1 MRKTLYAFLVIF
13 LFTSFLEAQPQ
24 YYNYNNVGSSSN
36 TFPFGQTAGKAV
48 NWLFLAGD
56 FNQPS
61 PCPSGQQIT
70 KVYFFFTTGG
80 SRTYT
85 NLHVL
90 MAQSTI
96 TTLTSGQ
103 FYAGPWDTVY
113 YNASV
118 TLSAGTN
125 SWASI
130 TLDTPYPYDPTK
142 SLVIFVGQCGGAGSG
157 MYVRQNTLSPYRR
170 VWSVGGCPF
179 TPYSGGDGS
188 IVNFGIDV
196 EPVPQPICTM
206 YSSQW
211 CPASTFPNV
220 PAAVYFQASA
230 WAGDTMYVQCP
241 STTGAGDVLVR
252 RYTYGGTWSVGV
264 PLPAA
269 KVGGTLTACGGKL
282 YYIGGGTSSIT
293 TGTTDVYEY
302 DPSTGTWTTKASM
315 PLALAAHGAECWG
328 DSVIFVYGGPYSG
341 AATNL
346 NVYYYRVGSNTWG
359 TITNSLP
366 SGQGRRTFAHGIS
379 GNKLFM
385 GAGYN
390 TGYLKS
396 FYIGTIGSNASTI
409 TWAAGPDVPFTG
421 VGISRPGG
429 VAYDQYFYVVGG
441 ELNPT
446 GYGTDAYVWQV
457 NDNSWHTPSIAPK
470 PIGVSNI
477 FSAVT
482 AHCVNDTVRIFVP
495 GGYNAAA
502 VANFDVIACGPLF
515 VGNTGIS
522 SNLPAVYSLSQNYP
536 NPFNPSTKISFA
548 LPKAGNVKLVVYD
561 ILGREVA
568 TLVNEFETA
577 GNHTVD
583 FNASNLASGVYLYK
597 IEAGTFT
604 DTKKML
610 LVK

>member
-1 MRKTLYAFLVIF
+1 MRKTLYALFVVFLLTPF
-13 LFTSFLEAQPQ
+13 LTAQPQ
-24 YYNYNNVGSSSN
+24 HYNYTTGSGN
-36 TFPFGQTAGKAV
+36 TFPLGQTAGKFV
-48 NWLFLAGD
+48 NWLFPPGA
-56 FNQPS
+56 FNMPT

-70 KVYFFFTTGG
+70 KVYIRMYNAGT
-80 SRTYT
+80 RAYT
-85 NLHVL
+85 NLHIL
-90 MAQSTI
+90 MAQ
-96 TTLTSGQ
+96 TTLTNLTTGQ
-103 FYAGPWDTVY
+103 FYPGPWDTVFVKDTSLTSTGS
-113 YNASV
+113 N
-118 TLSAGTN
+118 TWMPIQLH
-125 SWASI
+125 
-130 TLDTPYPYDPTK
+130 TPYPYDPTK
-142 SLVIFVGQCGGAGSG
+142 GLVVAIGQCGGSGSG
-157 MYVRQNTLSPYRR
+157 MYILQTSISGIHRT
-170 VWSVGGCPF
+170 WSVGGCPF
-179 TPYSGGDGS
+179 TPYSGGDGYN
-188 IVNFGIDV
+188 VGLGIDV
-196 EPVPQPICTM
+196 VPVPPPPLCTM

-211 CPASTFPNV
+211 CPANTFPNV

-241 STTGAGDVLVR
+241 SSTGAAATTIR
-252 RYTYGGTWSVGV
+252 RYTYGGTWSLGV
-264 PLPAA
+264 PLPVAR
-269 KVGGTLTACGGKL
+269 VGGTLTECGGKL
-282 YYIGGGTSSIT
+282 YYIGGGASSIT
-293 TGTTDVYEY
+293 TGTNTVYEY
-302 DPSTGTWTTKASM
+302 DPNTGAWTTKANM
-315 PLALAAHGAECWG
+315 PAVLAAHGAECWG

-341 AATNL
+341 SATNL
-346 NVYYYRVGSNTWG
+346 SVYYYRVGSNTWG

-366 SGQGRRTFAHGIS
+366 SGQGRRTFSHGIS

-385 GAGYN
+385 AAGYN
-390 TGYLKS
+390 TAYLKT
-396 FYIGTIGSNASTI
+396 FYIGTIGSNASQI
-409 TWAAGPDVPFTG
+409 TWASGPDVPFTG

-429 VAYDQYFYVVGG
+429 TAYDQYFYVVGG

-568 TLVNEFETA
+568 VLVNEFRTS
-577 GNHTVD
+577 GNHSVE
-583 FNASNLASGVYLYK
+583 FNAGNLASGVYLYR
-597 IEAGTFT
+597 IESGTFT